1 MFKKQSK
8 VLPFIGLFIMLA
20 VSAVAYIQD
29 SVFFDKIVV
38 CNIILTMVFF
48 AKMKSENTI
57 KRTETKKIK

>member
-8 VLPFIGLFIMLA
+8 VLSFIGLFIMLA